1 MMNSAN
7 EWQTTLPEFL
17 LEAELLLAKSEECL
31 YHLHLI
37 RDDRDAI
44 DCMKVSRS
52 KLAEK
57 ADCLARRAIS
67 EFSRHIQYLI
77 ANAASPMQLH
87 DKALDALHAC
97 LSLLAWQLEL
107 IDART
112 GELGMDDSEQATLI
126 ATVTLQIPQK
136 GFRYTPQPTMHR
148 ASSSAVIR
156 SYSNRDVSE
165 NDTCN

>member
-1 MMNSAN
+1 MNSAH

-17 LEAELLLAKSEECL
+17 LEAQMLLAKSEECL
-31 YHLHLI
+31 NHLHLI
-37 RDDRDAI
+37 RDDNDAI
-44 DCMKVSRS
+44 DCMKTSLI

-57 ADCLARRAIS
+57 ADDLALQAIS

-77 ANAASPMQLH
+77 ANAASPVQLH
-87 DKALDALHAC
+87 DQALDALHAC

-126 ATVTLQIPQK
+126 ATVTLHIPQK
-136 GFRYTPQPTMHR
+136 DFSAKPQPRMHH
-148 ASSSAVIR
+148 ASS
-156 SYSNRDVSE
+156 
-165 NDTCN
+165 

>member
-17 LEAELLLAKSEECL
+17 LEAEMLLTKSEECL
-31 YHLHLI
+31 NHLHLI
-37 RDDRDAI
+37 RDDSDAI
-44 DCMKVSRS
+44 DCMKTSLT

-57 ADCLARRAIS
+57 ADQLALQAIS

-87 DKALDALHAC
+87 DQALDALHDC

-107 IDART
+107 IDTRT

-126 ATVTLQIPQK
+126 AIVTLQIPQK
-136 GFRYTPQPTMHR
+136 DFGSKPQQRIHR
-148 ASSSAVIR
+148 AS
-156 SYSNRDVSE
+156 
-165 NDTCN
+165 

>member
-17 LEAELLLAKSEECL
+17 LEAETLLAKSLECL
-31 YHLHLI
+31 SHLHLI
-37 RDDRDAI
+37 RDDSDAI
-44 DCMKVSRS
+44 ECMKASLT

-57 ADCLARRAIS
+57 ADNLALQAIS
-67 EFSRHIQYLI
+67 EFSRHIHYLI

-87 DKALDALHAC
+87 DQALDALHAC
-97 LSLLAWQLEL
+97 LTLLAWQLEL

-112 GELGMDDSEQATLI
+112 GELGMDESEQATLI

-136 GFRYTPQPTMHR
+136 DFSYKPQQRMHH
-148 ASSSAVIR
+148 AS
-156 SYSNRDVSE
+156 
-165 NDTCN
+165 